1 MENLKYIPFNQVDF
15 SDVFFDSL
23 KSDYAHGFIDW
34 FHSKCKSK

>member
-34 FHSKCKSK
+34 FHSKC